1 MSAHAFVL
9 SAVGADTLAQLHEA
23 FAHVLDVLDE
33 LDTDTD
39 GLFPLGELKASNTVE
54 AIYILTES
62 VVDRVLA
69 EQRRR
74 DGAE

>member
-9 SAVGADTLAQLHEA
+9 SAVSAGTLAQLHEA

-39 GLFPLGELKASNTVE
+39 SLFPLGELKASNTVE